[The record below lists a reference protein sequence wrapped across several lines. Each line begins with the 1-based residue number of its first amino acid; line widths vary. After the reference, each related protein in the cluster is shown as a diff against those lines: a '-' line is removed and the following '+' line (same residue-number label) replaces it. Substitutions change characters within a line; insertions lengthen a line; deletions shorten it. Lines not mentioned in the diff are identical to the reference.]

1 MEAIVTAV
9 GALGSSIV
17 NLIAVSKE
25 AKWGRLPDWLT
36 AKDFQRKDYTIEIIL
51 GGLLIAFLVIVVATV
66 VIASKK
72 K

>member
-36 AKDFQRKDYTIEIIL
+36 AKDFQRKDYTIEVIL
-51 GGLLIAFLVIVVATV
+51 AGLLISFLVIVIATV
-66 VIASKK
+66 VIASRKK
-72 K
+72 

>member
-1 MEAIVTAV
+1 MEATVTAV

-36 AKDFQRKDYTIEIIL
+36 AKDFQRKDYTIEVIL
-51 GGLLIAFLVIVVATV
+51 AGLLISFLVIVIATV
-66 VIASKK
+66 VIASRKK
-72 K
+72 

>member
-36 AKDFQRKDYTIEIIL
+36 AKDFQRKDYTIEAIL
-51 GGLLIAFLVIVVATV
+51 AGLLISFLVIVIATV
-66 VIASKK
+66 VIASRKK
-72 K
+72 

>member
-51 GGLLIAFLVIVVATV
+51 GGLLISFLVIVIATV
-66 VIASKK
+66 VIASRKK
-72 K
+72 

>member
-51 GGLLIAFLVIVVATV
+51 ASLLISFLVIVIATV
-66 VIASKK
+66 VIASRKK
-72 K
+72 

>member
-51 GGLLIAFLVIVVATV
+51 AGLLISFLVIVIATV
-66 VIASKK
+66 VIASRKK
-72 K
+72 

>member
-25 AKWGRLPDWLT
+25 AKWGRLPVWLT

-51 GGLLIAFLVIVVATV
+51 AGLLISFLVIVIATV
-66 VIASKK
+66 VIASRKK
-72 K
+72 